1 MAKGRAYGIDFSD
14 EERDAAVYTLHK
26 VLSTILKL
34 LAPITPFITEYLWQ
48 TLYSKD
54 SIHKEKIPEAE
65 VGKDVSLFT
74 QNIIEFNSKVWNDKK
89 AKNLSLKDSIEINI
103 PENLQQFK
111 KDLVAMHNLKSD

>member
-1 MAKGRAYGIDFSD
+1 MAKGRAYGIDFPD

-54 SIHKEKIPEAE
+54 SIHKEKFPESANTNNMTKLTSE
-65 VGKDVSLFT
+65 
-74 QNIIEFNSKVWNDKK
+74 IIEFNSKVWNHDIGR
-89 AKNLSLKDSIEINI
+89 S
-103 PENLQQFK
+103 
-111 KDLVAMHNLKSD
+111 